1 MSFRVTQSTTAA
13 VMLQGIESSYG
24 GFENLSAQIA
34 SGEAITKPSDN
45 PAGTVQVMSY
55 NSELTRLAQYQT
67 NANDGLAWL
76 GAADNSLSSVVTQLQ
91 RAEQLA
97 EQGATATTDANGRA
111 AIASEID
118 SIKSSLLATANTTY
132 LGRPIFGGTTGGQVA
147 YDSNGSYVGDSG
159 AVNRTLAAGTSVQ
172 VNVTGTDV
180 FGTGASNAFAALTQL
195 SSDLRSATQA
205 NTAAVGTT
213 DLTGV
218 QSALSQVQTAQATV
232 GSRTNEVQSLLSQSQ
247 SRSTTVTTAK
257 SSVADLDLAKAETEL
272 STQQLTYQAALQ
284 ATAHVLSLSLV
295 QFLQ

>member
-97 EQGATATTDANGRA
+97 QQGATATTDANGRA
-111 AIASEID
+111 AIANEID
-118 SIKSSLLATANTTY
+118 SIKSSL
-132 LGRPIFGGTTGGQVA
+132 VA
-147 YDSNGSYVGDSG
+147 
-159 AVNRTLAAGTSVQ
+159 
-172 VNVTGTDV
+172 
-180 FGTGASNAFAALTQL
+180 
-195 SSDLRSATQA
+195 
-205 NTAAVGTT
+205 
-213 DLTGV
+213 
-218 QSALSQVQTAQATV
+218 
-232 GSRTNEVQSLLSQSQ
+232 
-247 SRSTTVTTAK
+247 
-257 SSVADLDLAKAETEL
+257 
-272 STQQLTYQAALQ
+272 
-284 ATAHVLSLSLV
+284 
-295 QFLQ
+295 